1 MIDWT
6 DERWDEEAAEEGE
19 RRRKETERREAEIA
33 KVKAEQAKLDAIPL
47 LEDEKALASALHQLM
62 CRWNHT
68 DGCSWFYAKDT
79 DHDWNRDGARKSYI
93 KMARKV
99 IADGGDPTEVFKT
112 LGLIEVAKAER

>member
-6 DERWDEEAAEEGE
+6 DERWENEALDEGE
-19 RRRKETERREAEIA
+19 RRRKAKERREEEIA
-33 KVKAEQAKLDAIPL
+33 ARKKEQAELDATPL
-47 LEDEKALASALHQLM
+47 LEDEKALASALHELM

-68 DGCSWFYAKDT
+68 DGCSWFYAKET

-99 IADGGDPTEVFKT
+99 IADGGDPTNVLKT
-112 LGLIEVAKAER
+112 LGLIEVAKKER